1 MKEPGIGTRRKRFKK
16 LIGRGKKNKVHGRIG
31 NKSKTKKRKK
41 LSGNVRTRRTRRN
54 KDICQ

>member
-41 LSGNVRTRRTRRN
+41 LSGNVRTGRTRRN
-54 KDICQ
+54 KDN